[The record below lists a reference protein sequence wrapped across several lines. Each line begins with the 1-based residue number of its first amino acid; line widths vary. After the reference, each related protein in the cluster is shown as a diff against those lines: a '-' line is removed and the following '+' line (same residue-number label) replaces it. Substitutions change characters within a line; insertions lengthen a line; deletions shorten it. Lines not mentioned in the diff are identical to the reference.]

1 VHNITKF
8 DICLKRQFG
17 ILTVKIQY
25 FCSAKRPDVGEKMN
39 FIEAL
44 SESVDE
50 ALSYL
55 GEEAKQVVYCHLEQ
69 KYGLTRLE
77 IPYRIEEFSE
87 ALELLFGTAAKIL
100 QTLMMKALFKRIR
113 KPIQLLGNPNN
124 LDFNS
129 YIQSTRVTNLCS

>member
-1 VHNITKF
+1 MLRYNISVPQRA
-8 DICLKRQFG
+8 DDW
-17 ILTVKIQY
+17 VK
-25 FCSAKRPDVGEKMN
+25 EMN

-44 SESVDE
+44 RESVDE

-55 GEEAKQVVYCHLEQ
+55 GEEAKQVVYCHLDQ

-100 QTLMMKALFKRIR
+100 QTLMMKALFKKIR
-113 KPIQLLGNPNN
+113 QPIQLLGNPKN

-129 YIQSTRVTNLCS
+129 YIQSTRVTNLCL

>member
-1 VHNITKF
+1 M
-8 DICLKRQFG
+8 G
-17 ILTVKIQY
+17 SVKEMI
-25 FCSAKRPDVGEKMN
+25 

-44 SESVDE
+44 RDSVDE

-55 GEEAKQVVYCHLEQ
+55 GEESKQVVFCHLDR

-87 ALELLFGTAAKIL
+87 AMERVFGNAAKIL
-100 QTLMMKALFKRIR
+100 QALIMKALFKKIR
-113 KPIQLLGNPNN
+113 QPIQLLGSANN

-129 YIQSTRVTNLCS
+129 YIQSTRVTNLCR

>member
-1 VHNITKF
+1 MW
-8 DICLKRQFG
+8 
-17 ILTVKIQY
+17 VK
-25 FCSAKRPDVGEKMN
+25 EMN

-44 SESVDE
+44 RESVDE

-55 GEEAKQVVYCHLEQ
+55 GEEAKQVVYCHLDQ

-100 QTLMMKALFKRIR
+100 QTLIMKALFKKIR
-113 KPIQLLGNPNN
+113 QPIQLLGNPKN

-129 YIQSTRVTNLCS
+129 YIQSTRVTNLCL